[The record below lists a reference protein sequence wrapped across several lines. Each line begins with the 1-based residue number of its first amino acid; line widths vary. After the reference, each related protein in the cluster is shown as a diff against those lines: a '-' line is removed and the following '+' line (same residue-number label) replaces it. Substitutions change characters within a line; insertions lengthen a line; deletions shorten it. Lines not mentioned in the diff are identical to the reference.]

1 MNRKLDTT
9 IALKHIDVLERKLIR
24 LKRDILH
31 GLAVMK
37 KSKKIKPSLFGSV
50 RGGDV
55 TEEMI
60 EESKKNLFRKWVTS
74 LE

>member
-1 MNRKLDTT
+1 MNRKVNTT
-9 IALKHIDVLERKLIR
+9 TALKHLDVLERELIR

-31 GLAVMK
+31 GLAVRQ

-55 TEEMI
+55 TEEI
-60 EESKKNLFRKWVTS
+60 IHESKKSLFRKLTDI
-74 LE
+74 

>member
-1 MNRKLDTT
+1 MGSKLDTT
-9 IALKHIDVLERKLIR
+9 MVLKQIDILERELVR

-31 GLAVMK
+31 SLVVRK
-37 KSKKIKPSLFGSV
+37 KPKKLKPSLFGSV

-60 EESKKNLFRKWVTS
+60 EESKYKLFRNLVDI
-74 LE
+74 